1 MPEVPLNKEVRL
13 HRLFNQ
19 RRIAFS
25 LVERARTLL
34 APTTNFSR
42 ELHELFTA
50 QGKYGSKDRRLYR
63 ELIYTYLR
71 FQPWLT
77 ELVRDQERLMDTLIC
92 LAGPTAEIQSLY
104 PTLPAG
110 RPPTVP
116 ENLRHRLLGREDY
129 ELGELLPEWYP
140 RHCARRPQTNSLLTL
155 ITRPPLW
162 LRVQRD
168 PNDSVIP
175 ELRRAADP
183 RQAALIERHESVPD
197 CIRAPSDFSVAEL
210 PCYIN
215 GQIEIQDISS
225 QVLLH
230 FLPERP
236 EGTWLDA
243 CAGAGGKTL
252 QLAKMMQPFGK
263 VEAYDTRPA
272 ALRELANRVQRAGFR
287 NVRLLEQRPTHGAFD
302 GVLVDAPC
310 SGSGTWRR
318 HPYLMRQIR
327 EQDVFAHADN
337 QLRILKSYA
346 MLVRRGGLL
355 IYCTCSISRH
365 ENEEVGER
373 FLDAHPEFARVAL
386 PSRYGR
392 EDLGQG
398 ITIYPEDLNGDGLY
412 IAAFRHN

>member
-1 MPEVPLNKEVRL
+1 MAEVPLNKEVRL

-19 RRIAFS
+19 RRIAFA

-34 APTTNFSR
+34 APSTNFSR
-42 ELHELFTA
+42 ELHELFQS

-71 FQPWLT
+71 YLPWLA
-77 ELVRDQERLMDTLIC
+77 ELARDQEKLMDTLIS
-92 LAGPTAEIQSLY
+92 LASPTEEIQSLY
-104 PTLPAG
+104 PTIPGG
-110 RPPTVP
+110 RPPPFP
-116 ENLRHRLLGREDY
+116 ENLRHRMLGREDH
-129 ELGELLPEWYP
+129 ELGELFPEWFP
-140 RHCARRPQTNSLLTL
+140 RHSGRRPQIPSLLTL

-168 PNDSVIP
+168 PNNTVLN
-175 ELRRAADP
+175 ELRRAAGP
-183 RQAALIERHESVPD
+183 QIAPLIQRHESVPD

-210 PCYIN
+210 PCYLN

-230 FLPERP
+230 YLPERP

-252 QLAKMMQPFGK
+252 QLAKMLQPYGK

-272 ALRELANRVQRAGFR
+272 ATRELLGRVQKAGYR
-287 NVRLLEQRPTHGAFD
+287 NVRVLEQRPTHAAYD

-327 EQDVFAHADN
+327 EQDVLAHADN
-337 QLRILKSYA
+337 QIRLLKSYA
-346 MLVRRGGLL
+346 LLVRPGGFL
-355 IYCTCSISRH
+355 IYCTCSISVY
-365 ENEEVGER
+365 ENEEVGES
-373 FLDAHPEFARVAL
+373 FLDSHPEFVRVPL
-386 PSRYGR
+386 PSRYGK
-392 EDLGQG
+392 EDAGKG
-398 ITIYPEDLNGDGLY
+398 ITIYPEDLDGDALH
-412 IAAFRHN
+412 IAAFRHK